1 MRSRLPAAIG
11 TLFCIGPV
19 SANGVP
25 TTLVAGMIAEH
36 PLGAGE
42 KQEYVVSLQA
52 NDYLAVD
59 IEEHGVDVTLRV
71 FDPEGNVLT
80 EQQTPYSRTDSDRVR
95 LIAARS
101 GQFRL
106 EVMAESPP
114 AATYLINTLAIRPPT
129 SRDRIEIAASAA
141 FHAALRA
148 AEDKTPQDLRMA
160 IREFGKAIEYGEAS
174 HDSNLVGDAA
184 LLAGRLSFRL
194 DERRQAIDYT
204 TKALTAFKTSGNHR
218 REARALN
225 NLGAIYQEMA
235 EPTKAIGYLTQAL
248 SILQVTR
255 DETTEAIVLHNLGWY
270 HQLLGEYS
278 TSGNYY
284 RRALRVED
292 DAFRANTLNNLGRLN
307 ASLGDFEAAQEYM
320 QRASSECER
329 HGDGRCKAETLVNLG
344 SLLLQQ
350 RQADAARDR
359 FNAAVTT
366 IEGMQ
371 NDVWRAKALLGLAS
385 VAPNPS
391 APEVGARIQTAIA
404 LVRRLKDR
412 RIEADGLQALGNWYK
427 ARNVVSLAK
436 TTYEEALAL
445 QQATGEMEGQAQ
457 VLLAIAG
464 LLRDSG
470 DLEHALAHVERAI
483 ETRESLREQVARPD
497 LRSTYLATTQ
507 EYYDLYVDILM
518 ALHARTPL
526 AGYDRKA
533 LQASERARA
542 RGLIEALAERGSDIL
557 GRSNPDLV
565 ERERAL
571 RRKLNAR
578 DQRLRTLAGEEG
590 NFERKVKAE
599 QELSATIGD
608 LRELQG
614 EIRSHDPRYAEL
626 THPPE
631 LDVKALQQQIDDDS
645 VLLEYWLGTKRSFV
659 WVVTNHSVS
668 SHALP
673 PGEAIESAARR
684 YIATLTARPS
694 NRQPGT
700 ATAVAED
707 EAGRVL
713 GLALLAPLA
722 KELQHRRL
730 IVVRYGALEYIP
742 FAALPLPSA
751 AGTNPTRLI
760 QTHEIV
766 NLPAATVLGSL
777 RKARTRAPQKT
788 IAIFADPVF
797 SRDDPRVRDA
807 LQPTAHLNRI
817 TRDDPTALQRSA
829 AESGLQSL
837 RRLRYSRLEADAI
850 AALVPAGE
858 RLEALD
864 FQSNRT
870 TALGNDIAQF
880 RFLHF
885 ATHGLLDSVHP
896 ELSGLVF
903 STVDERGR
911 PRDGLVRLHEIFG
924 LSLQADL
931 VVLSACQTA
940 LGRDIKGEGL
950 VGLTRGFMYAGAPR
964 VIATLWDVDDRATAE
979 LMRRFYQHLL
989 KERPTAAV
997 SLRAAQLSLMQD
1009 PQWSSPYYW
1018 AGFILLGDWN

>member
-1 MRSRLPAAIG
+1 
-11 TLFCIGPV
+11 
-19 SANGVP
+19 
-25 TTLVAGMIAEH
+25 
-36 PLGAGE
+36 
-42 KQEYVVSLQA
+42 
-52 NDYLAVD
+52 
-59 IEEHGVDVTLRV
+59 
-71 FDPEGNVLT
+71 
-80 EQQTPYSRTDSDRVR
+80 
-95 LIAARS
+95 
-101 GQFRL
+101 
-106 EVMAESPP
+106 
-114 AATYLINTLAIRPPT
+114 
-129 SRDRIEIAASAA
+129 
-141 FHAALRA
+141 
-148 AEDKTPQDLRMA
+148 
-160 IREFGKAIEYGEAS
+160 
-174 HDSNLVGDAA
+174 
-184 LLAGRLSFRL
+184 
-194 DERRQAIDYT
+194 
-204 TKALTAFKTSGNHR
+204 
-218 REARALN
+218 
-225 NLGAIYQEMA
+225 MA

-599 QELSATIGD
+599 QELSATLGD

-807 LQPTAHLNRI
+807 LQPTADLNRI